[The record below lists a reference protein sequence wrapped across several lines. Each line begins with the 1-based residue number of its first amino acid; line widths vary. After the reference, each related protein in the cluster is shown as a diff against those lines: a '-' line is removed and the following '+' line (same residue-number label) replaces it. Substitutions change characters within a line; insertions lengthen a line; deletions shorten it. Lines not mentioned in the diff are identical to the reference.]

1 MRISTMQFYAQAR
14 NSILDNQSRLLDTH
28 NQLATG
34 KRVVQAGDDA
44 VAFVAIQ
51 RLKAEESATQ
61 RYLGNIGSARE
72 RISAE
77 DTTLDQ
83 ITNTIQRVRELAI
96 QSESGALGVADR
108 AGMATE
114 LQSLRDQLF
123 GQLNSRDDNGQY
135 LFSGYQGSTPP
146 FARDSVGAF
155 SFQGDE
161 GIAELTVAP
170 GVTMPTGH
178 DGRWLFVDLFAPRNV
193 VAAAATTNTGTVAAA
208 PLIVTNQAQVD
219 NWAGNSLSIDFISAT
234 QFTVKEL
241 PANTAVAITKGVPS
255 GYIPG
260 TPINYIAGM
269 ELEFAGTQVKLSGV
283 PQTGDNLTL
292 TVAAAARQDLL
303 TSVDA
308 LAKGLTDAS
317 LSIAQRSE
325 AIADAIQQMDTARD
339 RISQARAQI
348 GARLSS
354 LDSLELSHQDNDLQ
368 TKEVLTNLE
377 DLDFTEA
384 VSRLS
389 QQTAALQAA
398 QQSYATLSRLS
409 LFDLLR

>member
-72 RISAE
+72 RISSE

-123 GQLNSRDDNGQY
+123 GQLNSRDGDGQY

-193 VAAAATTNTGTVAAA
+193 AATAATTNTGTVAAA
-208 PLIVTNQAQVD
+208 QPVVVNQAQVD

-241 PANTAVAITKGVPS
+241 PANTSVAITKGVPS
-255 GYIPG
+255 GYVPG
-260 TPINYIAGM
+260 TPIDYVAGM
-269 ELEFAGTQVKLSGV
+269 ELEFAGTQVKLNGV

-292 TVAAAARQDLL
+292 TVAAAPRQDLL
-303 TSVDA
+303 TSVDT
-308 LAKGLTDAS
+308 LAKGLTNAS

-325 AIADAIQQMDTARD
+325 LIADAIQQMDTARD
-339 RISQARAQI
+339 RVSQARAQI
-348 GARLSS
+348 GARLNS